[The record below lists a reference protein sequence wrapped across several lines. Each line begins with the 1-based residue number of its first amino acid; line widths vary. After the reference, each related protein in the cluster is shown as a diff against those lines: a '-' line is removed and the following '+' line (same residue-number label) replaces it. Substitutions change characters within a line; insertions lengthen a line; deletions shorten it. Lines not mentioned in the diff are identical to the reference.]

1 MAKIINFPNSPKSAA
16 QIEAEAME
24 LKKITTEISLR
35 AAMSSPIWEYYEF
48 TADDLECLEQFGEV
62 MEFPPDVAARIITKL
77 TKIIKTEPI
86 DEPY

>member
-1 MAKIINFPNSPKSAA
+1 M
-16 QIEAEAME
+16 
-24 LKKITTEISLR
+24 R
-35 AAMSSPIWEYYEF
+35 SPIWEYYEF

>member
-24 LKKITTEISLR
+24 LKKITTEISLK
-35 AAMSSPIWEYYEF
+35 AAMRSPIWEYYEF

>member
-24 LKKITTEISLR
+24 LKKITTEISLQ
-35 AAMSSPIWEYYEF
+35 AAMRSPIWEYYEF

-62 MEFPPDVAARIITKL
+62 MEFPPDVASRIITKL